1 MAADASS
8 LRVIIHGAGGAIGGA
23 VAEEFARHG
32 AELFLAGLHR
42 NSVNATAERIRAAG
56 VEQVHVSEVDAYD
69 SPAVDAHANAVVDA
83 AGRIDV
89 MLNAVSIPL
98 VQGTP
103 LLEMSV
109 EDVTAPAAAWL
120 RTQFITA
127 RAAAVHMVPRGS
139 GTILTLSAS
148 PARVAIAGV
157 GGFAAACSAVEALTR
172 TMAAEFGPA
181 GVRAVCLRPQR
192 ILETIGSTP
201 DLPMPLT
208 EFTRFLESLTTT
220 GKLPTLGEVA
230 KAAVFLAQ
238 GGADSLNGS
247 VLNLTAGMSAD

>member
-1 MAADASS
+1 MAADAQK
-8 LRVIIHGAGGAIGGA
+8 VIIHGAGGAIGGA
-23 VAEEFARHG
+23 VAEEFARQG
-32 AELFLAGLHR
+32 AELFLAGLHL
-42 NSVNATAERIRAAG
+42 NSVNATAARIRAAG
-56 VEQVHVSEVDAYD
+56 GEGVHVSEVDAYD
-69 SPAVDAHANAVVDA
+69 PLAVEAHANAVVDE
-83 AGRIDV
+83 AGRVDV

-98 VQGTP
+98 IQGTP
-103 LLEMSV
+103 LLDMAV

-127 RAAAVHMVPRGS
+127 RAAAAHMVPRGS

-172 TMAAEFGPA
+172 TLAAEVGPA
-181 GVRAVCLRPQR
+181 GVRVVCLRPQR

-201 DLPMPLT
+201 DLPMPLDD
-208 EFTRFLESLTTT
+208 FTRFLESLTTT
-220 GKLPTLGEVA
+220 GKLPTLSDVA

-238 GGADSLNGS
+238 GGAESLNGS
-247 VLNLTAGMSAD
+247 VLNLTAGMSTD